1 METVTA
7 MPDFSAKLEQVHQFF
22 VQHLPPEALANM
34 VPVAFLVLI
43 AGITI
48 SVLGAKMARGGLL
61 LAFAVLGVVAGKHF
75 AAISNYSMPLCVI
88 AGGIMVA
95 AIGHL
100 TFRLW
105 VGAAVGA
112 VLTAIALGGFG
123 YDKLIPQ
130 INEYEQTRLVAVQ
143 GGGDGF
149 VIPTA
154 QQKASYIAQ
163 EPAEL
168 AREFWTFVTGKD
180 PQIENRALT
189 VGLAAMMIG
198 LFLGVVAVRWAL
210 VLATS
215 LAGTMLVA
223 TGVCALLA
231 EFLPSS
237 YRALVGSSLA
247 SGITLGGFFLSS
259 LLLQGL
265 LTRKPSPDSASSD

>member
-1 METVTA
+1 
-7 MPDFSAKLEQVHQFF
+7 MPDFSARLEQVHQFF

-34 VPVAFLVLI
+34 VPVAVLVLI

-48 SVLGAKMARGGLL
+48 SVLGAKLARVALMLG
-61 LAFAVLGVVAGKHF
+61 FAAVGIIGGKHF
-75 AAISNYSMPLCVI
+75 AEISGYSLPLCVI
-88 AGGIMVA
+88 AGCGMVA

-112 VLTAIALGGFG
+112 VLTVLALGVFS

-130 INEYEQTRLVAVQ
+130 INEYEQARLVAVQ
-143 GGGDGF
+143 GDGDGF

-163 EPAEL
+163 KPAEL
-168 AREFWTFVTGKD
+168 VREFWTFATGKD
-180 PQIENRALT
+180 PSIENRALS
-189 VGLAAMMIG
+189 VGLAAMVIG

-215 LAGTMLVA
+215 LAGTILVA
-223 TGVCALLA
+223 SGVCALLA

-247 SGITLGGFFLSS
+247 GGITLGGFFLTSV
-259 LLLQGL
+259 LLQGL
-265 LTRKPSPDSASSD
+265 LTRKPLADSRSSDSND